1 MYNSE
6 DASKNINWTIDPYF
20 FEYILFYSFSFCR
33 ENTLHG
39 IFTFITRE
47 LEKSPNME
55 NFFPRL
61 TKKTA
66 VAFDSRL
73 SL

>member
-20 FEYILFYSFSFCR
+20 FEYILFYSFLSR
-33 ENTLHG
+33 EYTPWNFHVYY
-39 IFTFITRE
+39 TRE